1 MVMETIVQRFDVPY
15 EEGPL
20 LSLRWHTQM
29 NRMVS
34 VLSRDYNL

>member
-15 EEGPL
+15 EEGSL

-34 VLSRDYNL
+34 VLSRDYSL